1 MTIREID
8 DTKLVAYTEIEDL
21 GYALKNGV
29 LYTIVDNEVVVAISK
44 ENPQDSL
51 NYISHLEDS
60 YNIVMLGSESYDELL
75 AKFKDISSTEHMENF
90 SSKDGDDSEE
100 EDSLD
105 SFLKNDDDLLSSENS
120 APIIKFVNT
129 LFTKAV
135 QQNCTDIHIETY
147 ERDGLVKFRVDGVL
161 VQIAKV
167 KKSAIQSIVNRI
179 KVISNL
185 DISETRIPQDGRTK
199 VNLGNRQVDVRVS
212 ILPTYYGEKVVMRL
226 LMKSDAIP
234 TLGDLGFAPHI
245 NNAMQ
250 NFLKHSYGMILITG
264 PTGSGKSTTLY
275 SFLQNIDSS
284 KRNIVTVEDPVEYN
298 SFGINQVQV
307 NDKVGLT
314 FAKALRSILRQDPDV
329 ILLGE
334 IRDSETAA
342 ISVQAAMTGHLL
354 LSTLHTNTAAGAIS
368 RLVDMGVDSYLIG
381 STLLGVLAQRL
392 VRKLCSHCKI
402 SVTIS
407 DEDAK
412 FFGIKS
418 GSMIYEACA
427 KGCQECSDTGYRG
440 RVAIGE
446 IITIDAPLLKVIKNN
461 SDEYFIKEHLSGT
474 DFISMHSQLNEMIM
488 RGETSV
494 EEAIR
499 IGIKEL

>member
-1 MTIREID
+1 MLPFNEINN
-8 DTKLVAYTEIEDL
+8 TNLVPYTDVEDL
-21 GYALKNGV
+21 AFAIKNGV
-29 LYTIVDNEVVVAISK
+29 LYTEIDNEVVVGISK
-44 ENPQDSL
+44 ENPENSL
-51 NYISHLEDS
+51 NYISHMQGT
-60 YNIVMLGSESYDELL
+60 YNIVLLSDASYNELL
-75 AKFKDISSTEHMENF
+75 AKFKDITSTEHMENF
-90 SSKDGDDSEE
+90 SAKDGDVEE

-147 ERDGLVKFRVDGVL
+147 EKDGLVKFRVDGVL
-161 VQIAKV
+161 IQIAKV
-167 KKSAIQSIVNRI
+167 KKSAIQSIINRI
-179 KVISNL
+179 KVVSNL

-199 VNLGNRQVDVRVS
+199 INLGNKQVDVRVS

-226 LMKSDAIP
+226 LMKSDSIP
-234 TLGDLGFAPHI
+234 TLEDLGFESHI
-245 NNAMQ
+245 TDAMQ
-250 NFLKHSYGMILITG
+250 RFLKHSYGMILITG

-275 SFLQNIDSS
+275 SFLQNIDSTQ
-284 KRNIVTVEDPVEYN
+284 KNIVTVEDPVEYN

-334 IRDSETAA
+334 IRDNETAA

-354 LSTLHTNTAAGAIS
+354 LSTLHTNTAAAAIS

-392 VRKLCSHCKI
+392 VRKLCSDCKK
-402 SVTIS
+402 SVVIN
-407 DEDAK
+407 DEDAR

-418 GSMIYEACA
+418 GSIIYNASS
-427 KGCQECSDTGYRG
+427 GCPKCSNTGYKG

-461 SDEYFIKEHLSGT
+461 SDEYYIKEYLSTT
-474 DFISMHSQLNEMIM
+474 DFISMHSQLNEMIIN
-488 RGETSV
+488 GETSI